1 MKLRA
6 FATRTFKEIIR
17 DPLTL
22 FFGLGFPG
30 VLILLLTAI
39 QANIPVSLFEL
50 NRLIPGMTIFGLSFM
65 TLFSASLIAKDRE
78 SSFLL
83 RLYASPMRAVDFIL
97 GYTLPL
103 LPIALVQSLFCFL
116 IGYLLGM
123 TPCITFLYALLLILP
138 IALFFIGLG
147 LLFGIMLT
155 QKQVGGI
162 CGALLTNLVA
172 YLSGIWFDLEL
183 VGGVF
188 QKLAHL
194 LPFYHAV
201 QIEQLAVAGEFSQIL
216 PHLPW
221 VLGYAVFVVFVSVWF
236 FIKQSRKG

>member
-50 NRLIPGMTIFGLSFM
+50 DQLVPGMTIFGLSFM

-103 LPIALVQSLFCFL
+103 LPIALAQSLFCFL
-116 IGYLLGM
+116 IGCLLGM

-147 LLFGIMLT
+147 LLFGSMLT

-172 YLSGIWFDLEL
+172 YLSGIWFDLDL

-188 QKLAHL
+188 QKLAHI

-221 VLGYAVFVVFVSVWF
+221 VLGYAIFVVFVSVWF
-236 FIKQSRKG
+236 FVKQSRKS

>member
-50 NRLIPGMTIFGLSFM
+50 DRLVPGMTIFGLSFM

-103 LPIALVQSLFCFL
+103 LPIALAQSLFCFL

-123 TPCITFLYALLLILP
+123 TPCITFLYALLLIFP

-147 LLFGIMLT
+147 LLFGSMLT

-188 QKLAHL
+188 QKLAHI

-201 QIEQLAVAGEFSQIL
+201 QIEQLAVAGEFSQML

-221 VLGYAVFVVFVSVWF
+221 VLGYAIFVVFVSVWF
-236 FIKQSRKG
+236 FVKQSRKG